1 MRSRKLRR
9 RLRRVL
15 SSMGRRFAIALVL
28 ALAVPSC
35 AAPPPRAVTV
45 PPCPI
50 PSVAAIE
57 DLMAIEG
64 WPLETYVARVERFC
78 EALEALR

>member
-15 SSMGRRFAIALVL
+15 STMGRSFGIAFVL

-35 AAPPPRAVTV
+35 AAPPRAVV
-45 PPCPI
+45 IPPCPI
-50 PSVAAIE
+50 PSELAID